1 MGLALS
7 QWSLMMALNRT
18 LLVAAVAFTLSLPGA
33 LAHAQWTVVG
43 ARIYYNAGNVGIG
56 IANPAY
62 PLDVRVTGGRAV
74 AVTNYATTGTTFGVY
89 SVVRSLTGRG
99 MYGLANNTA
108 GSGYGLFGV
117 SNGRSGRG
125 VYGYA
130 SNSGSTGSP
139 YGVYGRSLSA
149 KGSAVFGDG
158 ARAPGVWGQ
167 TASTSAG
174 SSIGRTSAAGVRGE
188 VTSTAPGSWAGGVW
202 GINNARTASGV
213 GVGGYH
219 AGRGYAIYGRVLNS
233 SGYAGYFRGG
243 RNYFEGD
250 VGIGTTRPE
259 FKLDVEGDIKIRTD
273 DRIYFGDIGES
284 GDSVYMTRV
293 NNGAN
298 SVVLD
303 IVVGDDPGTAN
314 TDYVRILEESGDEAI
329 WFGSDGSAWKPG
341 GGSWTAT
348 SDRRVKRDIT
358 TLDGS
363 LDRLLQLR
371 GVNFY
376 YTDLTVPGASAGL
389 KTGFVAQ
396 EVESVFPEWV
406 TEFNGDPS
414 HPGLKA
420 VTITGFEALTVEALR
435 ELQAEKDE
443 QIATLRDENNELRKR
458 LDRVEEMIA
467 DLQSK

>member
-1 MGLALS
+1 
-7 QWSLMMALNRT
+7 MMALTRS
-18 LLVAAVAFTLSLPGA
+18 LFVAAVLFTLSLPGA

-43 ARIYYNAGNVGIG
+43 TRIYYNAGNVGIG
-56 IANPAY
+56 TGNPAY
-62 PLDVRVTGGRAV
+62 PLDVRATGGRGV
-74 AVTNYATTGTTFGVY
+74 SVTNYATTGTSYGVY
-89 SVVRSLTGRG
+89 SVVRSSTGRG
-99 MYGLANNTA
+99 VYGLSTHTSGN
-108 GSGYGLFGV
+108 GYGLYGV
-117 SNGRSGRG
+117 SKGRSGRG

-130 SNSGSTGSP
+130 TNSGSTGTP
-139 YGVYGRSLSA
+139 YGVYGRSLSENGA
-149 KGSAVFGDG
+149 AVFGEG
-158 ARAPGVWGQ
+158 AQAPGVWGQ
-167 TASTSAG
+167 TDSTSAG

-188 VTSTAPGSWAGGVW
+188 ITSTAPGSWSGGVW
-202 GINNARTASGV
+202 GINNSRTGRGV

-219 AGRGYAIYGRVLNS
+219 AGRGYAVYGRVANDLGY
-233 SGYAGYFRGG
+233 SGFFRGG

-250 VGIGTTRPE
+250 VGIGTTSPS
-259 FKLDVEGDIKIRTD
+259 FKLDVQGDIRIRTG
-273 DRIYFGDIGES
+273 DRIYFGDIGEN
-284 GDSVYMTRV
+284 GDTVYMTRI
-293 NNGAN
+293 NNGSN

-303 IVVGDDPGTAN
+303 LVIGDDPGSAN
-314 TDYVRILEESGDEAI
+314 TDYVRILEDSGDEAI

-358 TLDGS
+358 ALDGS

-376 YTDLTVPGASAGL
+376 YSDLTVPGASAGL

-406 TEFNGDPS
+406 TEFGGDPA

-435 ELQAEKDE
+435 ELRSEKDE
-443 QIATLRDENNELRKR
+443 QIARLSAENDELRAR
-458 LDRVEEMIA
+458 LDRVEAMLNRLS
-467 DLQSK
+467 DK